1 MDDFTAELSNNFV
14 DSFCHFYS
22 LKPTYFKNSDS
33 FTSKGQILTNRQN
46 SKFYYDKNRVT

>member
-1 MDDFTAELSNNFV
+1 MDDFIAELSNNFV

-33 FTSKGQILTNRQN
+33 FTSKDQILTNRQN
-46 SKFYYDKNRVT
+46 SKFYHDKNRVT